1 MALDLGFDVDEQLEK
16 LSKVPRG
23 VRFGVICGVLVAI
36 AAGYYTMSYQESRAQ
51 VNVLE
56 AEAQELQRKLNKVRV
71 VASNLGE
78 FEQEV
83 ADLERDLEVALKQLP
98 NRKQFEDLLRDI
110 STAGKKVGID
120 LTGIN
125 REKELEHDFY
135 AEVPFKIRFDGSYHD
150 IAKFFERLSK
160 LSRIVNIGALEIKAS
175 REESGSILTVDGTAT
190 TFRFLAEDEKTDGE
204 TAASTPPKRGGRA

>member
-1 MALDLGFDVDEQLEK
+1 MALEVGFDVDEQLEK
-16 LSKVPRG
+16 LSKIPRSA
-23 VRFGVICGVLVAI
+23 RFGAIAAVLVAV
-36 AAGYYTMSYQESRAQ
+36 AAGYYFMSYQDSRAQ
-51 VNVLE
+51 VSRLE

-120 LTGIN
+120 LKGIN
-125 REKELEHDFY
+125 REKELDHEFY
-135 AEVPFKIRFDGSYHD
+135 AEVPFKINFDGNYHD

-160 LSRIVNIGALEIKAS
+160 LSRIVNIGSLEMKAS
-175 REESGSILTVDGTAT
+175 RDAGSSVLSVDGTAT
-190 TFRFLAEDEKTDGE
+190 TFRFLADENEPAGE
-204 TAASTPPKRGGRA
+204 AAPSTPPKSGERA

>member
-1 MALDLGFDVDEQLEK
+1 MALEVGFDVDEQLEK
-16 LSKVPRG
+16 LSKIPRSA
-23 VRFGVICGVLVAI
+23 RFGAIAAVLVAV
-36 AAGYYTMSYQESRAQ
+36 AAGYYFMSYQDSRAQ
-51 VNVLE
+51 VSRLE

-120 LTGIN
+120 LKGIN
-125 REKELEHDFY
+125 REKELDHEFY
-135 AEVPFKIRFDGSYHD
+135 AEVPFKINFDGNYHD

-160 LSRIVNIGALEIKAS
+160 LSRIVNIGSLEMKAS
-175 REESGSILTVDGTAT
+175 RDAGSSVLSVDGTAT
-190 TFRFLAEDEKTDGE
+190 TFRFLADESEPAGE
-204 TAASTPPKRGGRA
+204 AAPSTPPKSGERA

>member
-1 MALDLGFDVDEQLEK
+1 MALELGFDVDEQLEK
-16 LSKVPRG
+16 LSKVPRSARLG
-23 VRFGVICGVLVAI
+23 AIGVLLVAV
-36 AAGYYTMSYQESRAQ
+36 AAGYYMMSYQESRGQ
-51 VNVLE
+51 VTRLE

-120 LTGIN
+120 LKGIN

-135 AEVPFKIRFDGSYHD
+135 AEVPFKINFDGTYHD

-160 LSRIVNIGALEIKAS
+160 LSRIVNIGALEIKAGRDGS
-175 REESGSILTVDGTAT
+175 NSILTVNGTAT
-190 TFRFLAEDEKTDGE
+190 TFRFLADDEEPAGD
-204 TAASTPPKRGGRA
+204 TAASTPPARGGRA